1 MGDAPPRLLQLGE
14 CASGSATSLMERARS
29 LGFRH
34 MLLTLDDPVEASS
47 CGFETPVLCIG
58 HAINRDV
65 MHQWAT
71 KRYRQ
76 DPLRRMKARGN
87 LDSFGLEPILW
98 ENEAGHVTLSNGRAT
113 MPMTACE
120 RDTMNW
126 VYGYGARTGVNVRPA
141 AIRGRGVSISFYS
154 DQVRDRISRLDD
166 VMAILFY
173 LSHRLVDELRNH
185 LTIPKSEQTVRLTR
199 RETECLGWVAEGK
212 NAQETALIMG
222 LSVQTV
228 RDHLKRVRAKLGSS
242 TRAQA
247 LLRASAMGLL
257 SSHH

>member
-1 MGDAPPRLLQLGE
+1 
-14 CASGSATSLMERARS
+14 
-29 LGFRH
+29 
-34 MLLTLDDPVEASS
+34 
-47 CGFETPVLCIG
+47 
-58 HAINRDV
+58 
-65 MHQWAT
+65 
-71 KRYRQ
+71 
-76 DPLRRMKARGN
+76 
-87 LDSFGLEPILW
+87 
-98 ENEAGHVTLSNGRAT
+98 
-113 MPMTACE
+113 
-120 RDTMNW
+120 
-126 VYGYGARTGVNVRPA
+126 
-141 AIRGRGVSISFYS
+141 
-154 DQVRDRISRLDD
+154 

-173 LSHRLVDELRNH
+173 LSHRIVDELRDH
-185 LTIPKSEQTVRLTR
+185 LTIPQSEQTVRLTR